1 MKKTKQ
7 VPERTFKEIV
17 YIAGSKYEITDEN
30 IYKYY
35 KKASYLVKDRNK
47 IIGFRKIPSEQTS

>member
-1 MKKTKQ
+1 MKKEQ
-7 VPERTFKEIV
+7 TFKEIV

-35 KKASYLVKDRNK
+35 RQASQLVKDKNK
-47 IIGFRKIPSEQTS
+47 IIGFRRIPSEQTS